1 MIGFIKRIYLKY
13 GVVIRYLICGV
24 LTTMIGWGA
33 KYLATYVLDSSIVW
47 QNSMLS
53 AITWITGVCAAFVL
67 NRIIVFRSKDT
78 NWFLEFLK
86 MFGGRLGV
94 GVVGI
99 ILQNIFVNALDINLW
114 VSTIIWAVIEV
125 LSNYFVSKFWVF
137 TKKK

>member
-1 MIGFIKRIYLKY
+1 MGSEMC
-13 GVVIRYLICGV
+13 IRDS
-24 LTTMIGWGA
+24 
-33 KYLATYVLDSSIVW
+33 YVLDSSIVW

-99 ILQNIFVNALDINLW
+99 ILQNIFVNALGINLW